1 MSWLFSQALVEAF
14 SEANS
19 SDGAPSAPLSGTAT
33 PQAYLLPD
41 RMTESWSRF
50 PSGMT
55 CGALTAS
62 HGEGLLTW
70 FREDSPAKTCQRKPQ
85 CTTESTD
92 SMGNAAGY
100 GPSLPAS
107 WAKYDPATHSLR
119 TRQSLLFED
128 STECCATL
136 PRWGMMRAGAVLE
149 RTPPAWITSANESG
163 LLPTVLATDWKGG
176 TTAMRKDRGDL
187 RTDQWRDYVKIKYGL
202 TYPHPT
208 HSELRMGWPQGWTE
222 LAALGTDKFQQ
233 WLRSHGKL

>member
-1 MSWLFSQALVEAF
+1 MSWLYSQALVAAY
-14 SEANS
+14 SAANS
-19 SDGAPSAPLSGTAT
+19 SAGIPCAPSSGTPT
-33 PQAYLLPD
+33 PQAYLSPD
-41 RMTESWSRF
+41 RTTEAWNRF

-55 CGALTAS
+55 CEPLTAN
-62 HGEGLLTW
+62 HGEALLTW
-70 FREDSPAKTCQRKPQ
+70 FREDSRAKICPAKPLF
-85 CTTESTD
+85 TTGSTALTASAAD
-92 SMGNAAGY
+92 SGA
-100 GPSLPAS
+100 SLPVS
-107 WAKYDPATHSLR
+107 WAKYDRATHSLR
-119 TRQSLLFED
+119 TRQCLLFED

-136 PRWGMMRAGAVLE
+136 PRWGMMRAGDVSE
-149 RTPPAWITSANESG
+149 RTPPDWITNANESG

-176 TTAMRKDRGDL
+176 TTAIRKDRGDL